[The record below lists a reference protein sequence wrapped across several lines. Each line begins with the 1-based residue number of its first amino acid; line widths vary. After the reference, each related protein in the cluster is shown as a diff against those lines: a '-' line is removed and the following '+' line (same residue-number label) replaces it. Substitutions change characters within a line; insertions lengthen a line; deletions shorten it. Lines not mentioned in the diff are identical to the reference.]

1 MVTACS
7 TLAAMITYP
16 SNAYTR
22 WSTDDVAVADRIDYW
37 NDRNTSVLVGLRSS
51 SFADDGL
58 RAAQTN
64 FDLGGLRLADISGN
78 GHVIERNSEMVRR
91 HPKPAVFASLV
102 LQSKG
107 FFYQAGECHQLEPG
121 DLVLYDI
128 QRPYAIGFHD
138 SMRQVLFDV
147 PSNVFGHQF
156 PSDAF
161 AKPIK
166 VNGRN
171 GSARVL
177 AMRLR
182 QRAIDF
188 ITRPS
193 YDRAPELR
201 DEACAVLQTVVCDHL
216 AGQSGTG
223 LSVSYLAAARS
234 YVAQNVHD
242 PDLNAT
248 RLAAAL
254 GISLRHLTRLFAA
267 QGQTPAY
274 YIRTLRLQKAR
285 ADLADPSQAHLSV
298 AAIAFKWGFVSQAHF
313 SRVFRQEFGLSPKQ
327 SRDESWHGSAPA

>member
-1 MVTACS
+1 
-7 TLAAMITYP
+7 
-16 SNAYTR
+16 
-22 WSTDDVAVADRIDYW
+22 
-37 NDRNTSVLVGLRSS
+37 
-51 SFADDGL
+51 
-58 RAAQTN
+58 
-64 FDLGGLRLADISGN
+64 
-78 GHVIERNSEMVRR
+78 
-91 HPKPAVFASLV
+91 
-102 LQSKG
+102 
-107 FFYQAGECHQLEPG
+107 
-121 DLVLYDI
+121 
-128 QRPYAIGFHD
+128 
-138 SMRQVLFDV
+138 MRQVLFDV

-177 AMRLR
+177 AMCLR

-274 YIRTLRLQKAR
+274 YIRTLRLQKAL

-298 AAIAFKWGFVSQAHF
+298 ADIAFKWGFVSQAHF

-327 SRDESWHGSAPA
+327 SRDESRHGSAPASVPAKMASGLADGDHRSSLCQDSQTACEQPDANAKDKQCLGQADVVGQPPHAQNRQDAAQIGDYQVG